1 MSHQKTKKARDITLA
16 YDWPSG
22 AGMISTVC
30 KKVLESSITRA
41 LMPTSSKNTSSQIVT
56 RSYQKSNT
64 IIIMNIHGI
73 KLYKANSN
81 QVIQ

>member
-41 LMPTSSKNTSSQIVT
+41 LMPTSSKNTSS
-56 RSYQKSNT
+56 
-64 IIIMNIHGI
+64 H
-73 KLYKANSN
+73 L
-81 QVIQ
+81 